1 MSCAEKGEEYEHDG
15 VSEMI
20 ENGLVP
26 NIEHSVAI
34 DYGFEPV
41 RAECAEGD
49 REKAKGRGNSTK
61 CDHFLCYLQRHFT
74 LAKVLIP
81 SCVCIPR
88 KARRKQYAN
97 QPRGRSPPEARAL
110 VESDCIS

>member
-1 MSCAEKGEEYEHDG
+1 

-20 ENGLVP
+20 ENGLIP

-49 REKAKGRGNSTK
+49 REKAKCRGNSSK
-61 CDHFLCYLQRHFT
+61 CDHFSLLFTEAFHFSVS
-74 LAKVLIP
+74 LNFILRLHSA
-81 SCVCIPR
+81 
-88 KARRKQYAN
+88 
-97 QPRGRSPPEARAL
+97 
-110 VESDCIS
+110 

>member
-20 ENGLVP
+20 KNGLVP

-41 RAECAEGD
+41 RAECAKRN
-49 REKAKGRGNSTK
+49 REKAKRHGNSTK
-61 CDHFLCYLQRHFT
+61 HNHFFAIYRGISLQR
-74 LAKVLIP
+74 K
-81 SCVCIPR
+81 S
-88 KARRKQYAN
+88 
-97 QPRGRSPPEARAL
+97 
-110 VESDCIS
+110 

>member
-1 MSCAEKGEEYEHDG
+1 M
-15 VSEMI
+15 SEMI

-49 REKAKGRGNSTK
+49 REKAKGRGNSSKHNHFSLLFTK
-61 CDHFLCYLQRHFT
+61 AFHF
-74 LAKVLIP
+74 
-81 SCVCIPR
+81 S
-88 KARRKQYAN
+88 
-97 QPRGRSPPEARAL
+97 
-110 VESDCIS
+110 ESLNSILRLHSA